1 MAEKKEKKG
10 GGCFTQILLGL
21 LAGIALFLAVVFFL
35 SAGPVDQEDDS
46 SLADSAAAGAPAAE
60 PVTPLAPAPKVETR
74 PVAPPQHDAGLDP
87 SSDDQIA
94 EDAAAAGMTSRTPSP
109 QPE

>member
-1 MAEKKEKKG
+1 MADKKEKKG
-10 GGCFTQILLGL
+10 GGCFTQVLLGL
-21 LAGIALFLAVVFFL
+21 LAGIALFLALVFFL
-35 SAGPVDQEDDS
+35 SAGPVDQEPEE
-46 SLADSAAAGAPAAE
+46 SLADSAAAGAPMAE
-60 PVTPLAPAPKVETR
+60 PVTPLAPAPKAPEQTV
-74 PVAPPQHDAGLDP
+74 VPPQPDAGVDP